1 MTISPATTA
10 DLPAVHALLASCGLP
25 VAGLAEHVRTALV
38 ARDDARIVGSA
49 ALEVH
54 GRHALLRS
62 VAVDPAHRGTGLGQR
77 LTAEALALARA
88 EGLSSVTLLTET
100 AAGFFPKFGFVAVS
114 RADVPAELQA
124 SAEFTGACPASA
136 RAMRL
141 DLA

>member
-1 MTISPATTA
+1 MTIAPATPA
-10 DLPAVHALLASCGLP
+10 DLPAVHALLTSCGLP

-38 ARDDARIVGSA
+38 ARAGARIVGSA
-49 ALEVH
+49 ALEVY

-62 VAVDPAHRGTGLGQR
+62 VAVDPAHRSTGLGQR

-114 RADVPAELQA
+114 RADVPAEVQA
-124 SAEFTGACPASA
+124 SAEFAGACPASA
-136 RAMRL
+136 QAMRL